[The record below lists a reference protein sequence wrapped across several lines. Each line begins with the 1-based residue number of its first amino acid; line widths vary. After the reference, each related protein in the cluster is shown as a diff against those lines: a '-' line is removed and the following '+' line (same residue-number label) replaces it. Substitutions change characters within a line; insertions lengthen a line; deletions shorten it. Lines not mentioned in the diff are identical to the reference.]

1 MKDTSR
7 KAHLVSPSGLV
18 RVFPPTAGNPYW
30 RAEWR
35 DAFGRRR
42 QTHVGRSSQDALQKA
57 TEVERRLLAASEA
70 AANARFTR
78 DLLDAYKKAGTEPA
92 YDPGTSSRGPWS
104 DGYRTR
110 VGRLLSKDVYDTLG
124 SVPLRTLSKHQVR
137 SQLARCASLAEANS
151 LRSILNAAVGY
162 GVAKGFL
169 RDDQA
174 RVCDVD
180 LPDLPSSSRRQRRVP
195 AQGESPDFVSSEMIP
210 TDAMVAALAGAKVTY
225 RLWSGLIHVLAYAG
239 LRVHEALSLTA
250 DDVLHGPQDT
260 TVLRVNKQLV
270 ELTGGGTR
278 LTPPKNGKARFALVI
293 DITPTDFPLAQWL
306 WERACAARR
315 EQREGLNPG
324 ALIFPSSRGR
334 TYWRLRN
341 LRERQFVPAAAA
353 AGWPYTE
360 TTWEARFWAKDVL
373 VIKQTSGRLWQH
385 PLHDLRHRYATP
397 ALEVWG
403 WSSSEVCL
411 NGGWASP
418 EFVWKH
424 YVGVAKDASVTAARK
439 QREATQR
446 RLVEAAAQRPDSPG
460 RFSGNVTCS
469 DNEPAGPGEMAAI
482 R

>member
-1 MKDTSR
+1 MSR

-18 RVFPPTAGNPYW
+18 HVFPPTPGNPYW

-42 QTHVGRSSQDALQKA
+42 QTHVGRSSEDALRKA
-57 TEVERRLLAASEA
+57 AEVERRLLAASEV

-78 DLLDAYKKAGTEPA
+78 DLLDAYKKAGMEPA
-92 YDPGTSSRGPWS
+92 RGKRTTSRAPWS
-104 DGYRTR
+104 DGYSTR
-110 VGRLLSKDVYDTLG
+110 VGRLLSKDVYATLG
-124 SVPLRTLSKHQVR
+124 SVPLRKLSKHQVR
-137 SQLARCASLAEANS
+137 GQLARCASLAEANS
-151 LRSILNAAVGY
+151 LRSILSAAVGY

-174 RVCDVD
+174 RACDVD
-180 LPDLPSSSRRQRRVP
+180 LPDLPSSSRRQRQIPV
-195 AQGESPDFVSSEMIP
+195 QGESPDFVSSEMIP
-210 TDAMVAALAGAKVTY
+210 TDAMIAALAEAKVTY
-225 RLWSGLIHVLAYAG
+225 RLWSGLVHVLAYAG

-270 ELTGGGTR
+270 ELTGGGIR
-278 LTPPKNGKARFALVI
+278 LTPPKNGKARSALVI
-293 DITPTDFPLAQWL
+293 DITPTDFPLAAWL
-306 WERACAARR
+306 WERARAARR
-315 EQREGLNPG
+315 EQRDGLNPD

-341 LRERQFVPAAAA
+341 LRARQFVPAAEA
-353 AGWPYTE
+353 AGWPYTK
-360 TTWEARFWAKDVL
+360 TTWEARFRAKDAL
-373 VIKQTSGRLWQH
+373 VITQTPGRLWQH
-385 PLHDLRHRYATP
+385 PIHALRHRYATT

-403 WSSSEVCL
+403 WSSSEVCV

-446 RLVEAAAQRPDSPG
+446 RLVEVGPHRPDSPAP
-460 RFSGNVTCS
+460 FSGYVTS
-469 DNEPAGPGEMAAI
+469 PNDRPALPGEEVAAND
-482 R
+482 